1 MCFLR
6 PARQRFWKHNEPLEL
21 HQKQEATDDIQ
32 LKSMKATDLPLTHFS
47 NFQKDFKAEVT
58 AAEMIELG
66 VPADRIVIL
75 MLGAAKR
82 SMRRDVQSIE
92 EESSAYDRAD
102 YVVIKT
108 PKEGLYDM
116 LPEGLFHHP
125 SAHKTS
131 ATVKEISKAIK
142 RRKEEEDQAR
152 TFFIPF
158 EASINH
164 LRTQIAFY
172 ENRLDKRS
180 RYDDLVS
187 NFTSHWEIF
196 EHLDS
201 RQANLF
207 LHLIP
212 VLHDLRDNHPV
223 VQLLLEMMLELPV
236 TLRLR
241 SQQPLHPAEPI
252 LSVMGDSVLG
262 VNLTTGNEVYDEGT
276 DEILITIGPVTG
288 EVFQQFMPGGKKE
301 RLLAMLIDHLLPVH
315 LDVVTAFELF
325 ERDKTTRLADEES
338 SYNSIMGEDTW
349 L

>member
-1 MCFLR
+1 
-6 PARQRFWKHNEPLEL
+6 
-21 HQKQEATDDIQ
+21 
-32 LKSMKATDLPLTHFS
+32 MKATDLPLTHFS
-47 NFQKDFKAEVT
+47 NLQKDFKAEVT

-75 MLGAAKR
+75 LLGAAKR

-92 EESSAYDRAD
+92 EESSAYDHGD

-142 RRKEEEDQAR
+142 RRKEEEEQAR
-152 TFFIPF
+152 KFFIPF
-158 EASINH
+158 EAAINH
-164 LRTQIAFY
+164 LRTQTAFY

-180 RYDDLVS
+180 QYDDLVN

-196 EHLDS
+196 EQLDA

-212 VLHDLRDNHPV
+212 ILHDLRDDHPA
-223 VQLLLEMMLELPV
+223 VQLILEMMLELPV
-236 TLRLR
+236 KLRLR
-241 SQQPLHPAEPI
+241 SQPPLHPAEPI

-262 VNLTTGNEVYDEGT
+262 VNLTTGNEVYDEGA
-276 DEILITIGPVTG
+276 DEILITIGPVSSG
-288 EVFQQFMPGGKKE
+288 VFQQFMPGGKKE
-301 RLLAMLIDHLLPVH
+301 KLLEILIDHLLPVH
-315 LDVVTAFELF
+315 VDVVTDFELGS
-325 ERDKTTRLADEES
+325 EDRITRLADEEGIL
-338 SYNSIMGEDTW
+338 NSVLGTDTY